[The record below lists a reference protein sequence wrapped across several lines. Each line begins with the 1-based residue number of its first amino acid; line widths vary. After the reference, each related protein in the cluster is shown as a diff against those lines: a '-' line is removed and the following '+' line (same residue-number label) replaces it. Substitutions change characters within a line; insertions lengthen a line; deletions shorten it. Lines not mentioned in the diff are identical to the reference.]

1 MAGQRPFLFIHLRG
15 VIGGYLVDLI
25 LEEGA
30 PGIARLIREGLE
42 SKAKLA
48 PEDDE
53 KVMQIVRRLEQRAM
67 GQ

>member
-1 MAGQRPFLFIHLRG
+1 MADLQDDLFTKLRG

-25 LEEGA
+25 LEEGGG
-30 PGIARLIREGLE
+30 GIARLIREGLE
-42 SKAKLA
+42 AKAGLE

-53 KVMQIVRRLEQRAM
+53 QVRQILRRLEG